1 MPRFFWQPPHHVDP
15 DVEQKQGLGIYK
27 VLRDAIAFLA
37 AIRAE
42 VRLLRRELQQ
52 HREEVKMSFEE
63 LSANVQALIAE
74 ATKDITAAVAAA
86 VAAGTGGP
94 SEASLTDLSD
104 KVKLATQTLKDTFA
118 TLPTTPPAGTVVV
131 TDPATGTP
139 TTVDTGSP
147 NLPGDTVVVPPVD
160 PNAPVQ

>member
-1 MPRFFWQPPHHVDP
+1 MPPAHADP
-15 DVEQKQGLGIYK
+15 EVEQKQGLGMYK
-27 VLRDAIAFLA
+27 ILREAVGFMA

-63 LSANVQALIAE
+63 LSANVQALIEE
-74 ATKDITAAVAAA
+74 AVKDITAAVKAA
-86 VAAGTGGP
+86 
-94 SEASLTDLSD
+94 SDASHGASNEPAITALSD

-147 NLPGDTVVVPPVD
+147 NAPGDTVVIPPVD

>member
-63 LSANVQALIAE
+63 LSKNIDALIALAVQE
-74 ATKDITAAVAAA
+74 VTDAVKAAQGATNDPAVNALN
-86 VAAGTGGP
+86 T
-94 SEASLTDLSD
+94 
-104 KVKLATQTLKDTFA
+104 KVLGAMDTLKTAFSS
-118 TLPTTPPAGTVVV
+118 LPTTPPAGTVVV

-160 PNAPVQ
+160 PNAPAQ